1 MVRRHEREAVTWVDL
16 ESATPDELRAV
27 MEEFRIDA
35 EVEEEIIAPTP
46 YPLVAVYPEY
56 VFLVLHFPTAAL
68 SGGARVQEIDIVVGK
83 DFLITARYELV
94 GSIQSL
100 HKAFE
105 AEEMLGSNLKVS
117 KKESVTLVERVLR
130 RLYGAMGEEV
140 EATARVL
147 ERIEKDI
154 FSGKEAETVR
164 KISEVGRVLLRFD
177 TTLIR
182 HKEPLDTFLETL
194 QAPQF
199 FGKKFLLPASRIT
212 AEHTHVAGIVSA
224 FRAVLSELRITND
237 SLLSSSQEG
246 VMKTFTAISVIFL
259 PLTLIAAIF
268 GMHTEYEP
276 LTGHPLDFWIILSIM
291 AVTGLLLIIFMR
303 LKRWL

>member
-1 MVRRHEREAVTWVDL
+1 MVRRHKREETTWVDL
-16 ESATPDELRAV
+16 EAASPEELRAV
-27 MEEFRIDA
+27 VEEFGIDP
-35 EVEEEIIAPTP
+35 EIEEEIIAPTP
-46 YPLVAVYPEY
+46 YPLFAVFPDY
-56 VFLVLHFPTAAL
+56 VFLVLHFPTASL
-68 SGGARVQEIDIVVGK
+68 EGGARVQEIDIIVGK
-83 DFLITARYELV
+83 DFVITARYELV

-105 AEEMLGSNLKVS
+105 AEELLGSNLRVS
-117 KKESVTLVERVLR
+117 KKESVTLIERVLR

-177 TTLIR
+177 TTLTR
-182 HKEPLDTFLETL
+182 HQEPLEKFLETL
-194 QAPQF
+194 SSTAF
-199 FGKKFLLPASRIT
+199 FGKRFALSASRIE
-212 AEHTHVAGIVSA
+212 AERTHVAGIVSA
-224 FRAVLSELRITND
+224 FRAVLSELRTTND

-246 VMKTFTAISVIFL
+246 VMKTFTAISVVFL

>member
-35 EVEEEIIAPTP
+35 EVEEEILAPTP

-56 VFLVLHFPTAAL
+56 VFLVLHFPTASL
-68 SGGARVQEIDIVVGK
+68 EGGARVQEIDIVVGK
-83 DFLITARYELV
+83 DFLVTARYELV

-177 TTLIR
+177 TTLTR

-212 AEHTHVAGIVSA
+212 AEHTHVSGIVAA